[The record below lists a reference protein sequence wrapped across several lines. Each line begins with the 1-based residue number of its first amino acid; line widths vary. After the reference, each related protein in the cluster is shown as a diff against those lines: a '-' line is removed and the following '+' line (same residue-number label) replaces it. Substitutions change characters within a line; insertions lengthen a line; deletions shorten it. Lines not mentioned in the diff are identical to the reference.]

1 MNDAVKSPLSQE
13 SSDNANNLTRFDSAV
28 SLENRTALLQQYPRT
43 IWLTGLSG
51 AGKSTLASWVE
62 QKLVAQ
68 NRLAFI
74 LDGDNVRHGLNR
86 DLGFSPQDRHENIR
100 RVAEVARLFNQAG
113 LIVLVSFISPYIR
126 DRLLA
131 KTIIGADNF
140 LEVHLS
146 TDLRTCE
153 QRDIKGLYKK
163 ARRGEIADFTGISAP
178 YEVPEAP
185 DLRIDTETMSIEQSG
200 QSILNLLASHTRYP
214 PALAEN

>member
-1 MNDAVKSPLSQE
+1 MNDAVTPPLSQK
-13 SSDNANNLTRFDSAV
+13 SADVSNNLTRFDSAV
-28 SLENRTALLQQYPRT
+28 SFENRMALLQQHPKT

-62 QKLVAQ
+62 QQLMAQ
-68 NRLAFI
+68 NKLTFI
-74 LDGDNVRHGLNR
+74 LDGDNVRHGLNN
-86 DLGFSPQDRHENIR
+86 DLGFSPQDRSENIR
-100 RVAEVARLFNQAG
+100 RVAEVAKLFNQAG

-126 DRLLA
+126 DRSLA
-131 KTIIGADNF
+131 KTIIGEDHF

-163 ARRGEIADFTGISAP
+163 ARKGEIADFTGISAP

-185 DLRIDTETMSIEQSG
+185 DLRIDTENMSIEQSG
-200 QSILNLLASHTRYP
+200 HSILNLLASHTRYQ
-214 PALAEN
+214 PAQTEN